1 MSHKN
6 GVDIFDSENFEF
18 CIEMYLVPG
27 KFCSD
32 MVYLS
37 HGAYWTTVRY
47 NMSQRSVDA
56 VSMPPAKPISGTTE
70 LEISWCLLL
79 TAKVLVHGR
88 KYAYE
93 FINRWTCALT
103 SVKYK
108 KLILKQY
115 NFLSRI
121 YILVCLCDAI

>member
-1 MSHKN
+1 MSPKN

-27 KFCSD
+27 KFFSD

-37 HGAYWTTVRY
+37 LGAYWTTVRY
-47 NMSQRSVDA
+47 NMSQRSVDV
-56 VSMPPAKPISGTTE
+56 VSMSPAKPISGITE

-93 FINRWTCALT
+93 FINR
-103 SVKYK
+103 
-108 KLILKQY
+108 
-115 NFLSRI
+115 
-121 YILVCLCDAI
+121 